1 MKMTHEKK
9 VLILKVV
16 ALVFLIL
23 ISLFPLQDSPSV
35 EAKTAVTVVAFDKE
49 DDKTQMFVQMTIPQ
63 QLAEGSSK
71 MLVVEAEGKDIADV
85 FERMSIKIGL
95 DVELAHCGI
104 IIIGEEMSKKGF
116 IEDLD
121 YLLSSSMVSP
131 QITLFTC
138 DSKAKDFMQKL
149 NEFSQTNGS
158 GVFDVAAFS
167 ENSINIRIISA
178 LKFLSENNLPSGS
191 SSIPIIGFEMQDGG
205 GGSGGGSDSGGGGG
219 SSSGS
224 SGGSTGMSGG
234 GGENSGGG
242 GGSENPTLKELNTC
256 TLYKDGKAVGTMS
269 PLGTKGLSMF
279 DSKSNKGYFEAD
291 NVKIGNKII
300 SYVPMQVRKKSGKL
314 KAEFKDG
321 KPIITAEVNMKL
333 ETETR
338 FMISKT
344 GEFASKEEVKEAL
357 QKRIE
362 EIVKS
367 EIEEALKICDETGAD
382 VLGIETAF
390 YKQCYEQYKK
400 YAGGDDFVKNVQ
412 VEYKINAEVV

>member
-16 ALVFLIL
+16 TLVFLIL

-95 DVELAHCGI
+95 DIELAHCGI
-104 IIIGEEMSKKGF
+104 IIIGEEMSNQGF

-121 YLLSSSMVSP
+121 YLLSSSMISP

-205 GGSGGGSDSGGGGG
+205 GGGGGGSDSGGG
-219 SSSGS
+219 SS
-224 SGGSTGMSGG
+224 SGGSSGG
-234 GGENSGGG
+234 GGENSGGGGSSGGG

-291 NVKIGNKII
+291 NVKIGDKII

-321 KPIITAEVNMKL
+321 KPIITAEVKMKL

-362 EIVKS
+362 EIVRS